1 VDSPRVGDGFVRID
15 AAGRVTYASPNAL
28 SVYRKLGLTGDLTG
42 LDLAEITRALVP
54 PRHRPDEETLS
65 AVLSGRRPLDT
76 EVGNDEATLIVRAIP
91 LRPTGEHLGALVLL
105 RDVTDLRRR
114 DRELI
119 TKEATIREIHHRVK
133 NNLQTVAAL
142 LRLQA
147 RRISS
152 PEGRAALEEAVRRV
166 GSIALVHDTLS
177 QSLDESVEFDEIV
190 DRLRVMVADVA
201 AGEAPLTSSR
211 TGRFGVLPGE
221 VATPL
226 AMVLTELL
234 QNATEHA
241 FGDGPGHV
249 DVAGRRALDAL
260 EVVVTDDGS
269 GLPADFDPGSSSS
282 LGLSIVRTLVESEL
296 GGTLRI
302 GPADG
307 SGTRVEVRIPLG

>member
-1 VDSPRVGDGFVRID
+1 
-15 AAGRVTYASPNAL
+15 
-28 SVYRKLGLTGDLTG
+28 
-42 LDLAEITRALVP
+42 
-54 PRHRPDEETLS
+54 
-65 AVLSGRRPLDT
+65 
-76 EVGNDEATLIVRAIP
+76 
-91 LRPTGEHLGALVLL
+91 
-105 RDVTDLRRR
+105 
-114 DRELI
+114 
-119 TKEATIREIHHRVK
+119 
-133 NNLQTVAAL
+133 
-142 LRLQA
+142 
-147 RRISS
+147 
-152 PEGRAALEEAVRRV
+152 
-166 GSIALVHDTLS
+166 
-177 QSLDESVEFDEIV
+177 
-190 DRLRVMVADVA
+190 MVADVA

-211 TGRFGVLPGE
+211 TGGFGVLPGE

-249 DVAGRRALDAL
+249 DVAGERAPDAL

-269 GLPADFDPGSSSS
+269 GLPADFDPRTSSS